1 MRNVFFCLAAV
12 FLLVAGFLFFNV
24 IFFSEPFIFQGSLF
38 VVLSILAGYLAY
50 YYHGR
55 FRCRE

>member
-1 MRNVFFCLAAV
+1 MRNVFFCLSSV
-12 FLLVAGFLFFNV
+12 FWLVAVFLFFNV
-24 IFFSEPFIFQGSLF
+24 IFFGEPFIFQGSLF
-38 VVLSILAGYLAY
+38 IVLSVLAGYLAF